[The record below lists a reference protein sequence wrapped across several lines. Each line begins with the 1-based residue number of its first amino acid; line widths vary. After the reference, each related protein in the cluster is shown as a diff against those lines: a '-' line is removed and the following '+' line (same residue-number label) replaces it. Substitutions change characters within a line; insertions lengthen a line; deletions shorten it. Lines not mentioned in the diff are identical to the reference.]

1 MRRFIKSH
9 YPILLIPPRML
20 CHQRGDR
27 KIVRVRGQEEVMGN
41 ILSSF
46 GYLHKSDLAKVLP

>member
-1 MRRFIKSH
+1 M
-9 YPILLIPPRML
+9 
-20 CHQRGDR
+20 
-27 KIVRVRGQEEVMGN
+27 VRVRGQEEVMGN